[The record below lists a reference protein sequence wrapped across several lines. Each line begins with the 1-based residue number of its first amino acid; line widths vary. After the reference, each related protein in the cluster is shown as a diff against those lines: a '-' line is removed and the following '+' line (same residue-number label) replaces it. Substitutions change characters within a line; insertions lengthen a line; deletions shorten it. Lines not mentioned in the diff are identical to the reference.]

1 MSFVVVPC
9 RDFDGAIALG
19 SRLITGG
26 CAFFQASSFIA
37 ATSGLASRFPN

>member
-26 CAFFQASSFIA
+26 CDFQASSFIA

>member
-19 SRLITGG
+19 LGLITGG
-26 CAFFQASSFIA
+26 CAFQASSFIA